1 VEAGSETFI
10 VAGILVL
17 ILIFLF
23 KGVKQTF
30 QRNAVVAILVL
41 IFLPPIFLMWAFVEL
56 FLDKPEKVQ
65 KVIFI
70 EKEKD

>member
-1 VEAGSETFI
+1 MEAGSETFI

-56 FLDKPEKVQ
+56 FLDKPEKVL

>member
-56 FLDKPEKVQ
+56 FLDKPEKVL

>member
-1 VEAGSETFI
+1 MEAGSETFI